1 MNSMQSLRYMFRRQL
16 TDMKRS
22 NEQAQIVVDRL
33 NKINVDMAT
42 CKRYIRQLNS
52 LYEGLQTKN
61 ANFIAGIIEMLREA
75 VTYAVNSS
83 LPLKK
88 YGVDLDYKPYRN
100 DGVLKLYLID
110 EDGNRLPPRIVE
122 GDMLN
127 QVLSFSAVTYISVSM
142 GYDTIYYDEAFA
154 SANVRSLNLIRAVIR
169 HYIDKGIKFRMVT
182 QNPILYAGIPRTMC
196 ELMSDGRQVIGV
208 QLTKVEPDESE
219 EDIVSQVTE
228 LFDHITHSKM
238 EG

>member
-1 MNSMQSLRYMFRRQL
+1 MNSMQSLRYVFRRQL
-16 TDMKRS
+16 EDMKRS

-42 CKRYIRQLNS
+42 CKRYIRQLNA

-61 ANFIAGIIEMLREA
+61 ANYIDDIIEMLREA
-75 VTYAVNSS
+75 VTYAVNAS

-88 YGVDLDYKPYRN
+88 YEVELDYKPYRN

-110 EDGNRLPPRIVE
+110 EVGNKLPPRIIE

-142 GYDTIYYDEAFA
+142 GYDTIYYDEAFS
-154 SANVRSLNLIRAVIR
+154 SANVRSLNLINAVIR
-169 HYIDKGIKFRMVT
+169 HYIDRGIKFRLVT

-196 ELMSDGRQVIGV
+196 ELLSDGRQVVGV
-208 QLTKVEPDESE
+208 QLTRVEPDAE
-219 EDIVSQVTE
+219 EEGVVAQVTE
-228 LFDHITHSKM
+228 LFDSITHSKT